1 MDKLLE
7 NQDHNQEPSPNP
19 QEIQEIL
26 EKAIADL
33 VLEKYVFRLYVAG
46 KSPKSVRAL
55 ENIAKICEEYLPGR
69 YELEVIDIY
78 QQPEL
83 LEQEQI
89 FAVPTLV
96 KELPP
101 PLQKLI
107 GDMSNTEKVII
118 SLDL

>member
-7 NQDHNQEPSPNP
+7 NQDNNQESSPNP
-19 QEIQEIL
+19 QEIL

-33 VLEKYVFRLYVAG
+33 VLENYVFRLYVAG
-46 KSPKSVRAL
+46 KSPKSIRAL

-96 KELPP
+96 KKLPP

-107 GDMSNTEKVII
+107 GDMSNKEKVII